1 MATEK
6 ISLTDQLRN
15 NIVTLRKELGIS
27 AYELFQ
33 KKAIILNTGFLT

>member
-27 AYELFQ
+27 AAFR
-33 KKAIILNTGFLT
+33 KKQSF